1 MRPNYRHVICL
12 CSLSFLCLVTP
23 TTHRCVLALFSLFFS
38 YYFTILIQI
47 IYMPLQ
53 KKQGRN
59 SLTRLATKAH
69 AAYCRCTCNGIME
82 WDAMPT
88 RRQQKRRLLTVN
100 IVFDFVTHFFL
111 LFSLNISYLN
121 LYPFKY
127 LTILVFLKQKKCFLK
142 Q

>member
-1 MRPNYRHVICL
+1 M
-12 CSLSFLCLVTP
+12 
-23 TTHRCVLALFSLFFS
+23 
-38 YYFTILIQI
+38 
-47 IYMPLQ
+47 
-53 KKQGRN
+53 G
-59 SLTRLATKAH
+59 
-69 AAYCRCTCNGIME
+69 

-127 LTILVFLKQKKCFLK
+127 LTILVFFKTKKCFLK